1 MIRTLINETAKLICF
16 AVSLAATLT
25 AVVLF
30 AFILEHST

>member
-1 MIRTLINETAKLICF
+1 MIRILIDETAKLICF

-30 AFILEHST
+30 ASILDKSI